1 MIDLSLNPNLTEL
14 SESEP
19 LVFLVHS
26 ATEADWEKS
35 LQQVRHQFPHSVLIL
50 IDEKNLVGNSLAAIL
65 QKVEFVLTPGLV
77 SSQDELIHR
86 AAEIAVERLRLEGIF
101 RSSSQQFREIERHQE
116 SLQREAEDR
125 AVHIRATEV
134 EEEFR
139 LRRVRQLI
147 HWIRELSHSTSLE
160 EVLLLLRSELKPLHS
175 IVDTFLLM
183 ELEPGRILFHR
194 IARGQSLESKVA
206 ASVAASV
213 AAAQSHPLVMPK
225 SANTFLDVG
234 WSQRVADICGRP
246 VGRLLPVVL
255 STPLIRKLGF
265 PTAQVQLLIESTF
278 NAREAKAFFEDQ
290 RERLKS
296 LSITVDRILL
306 EGELTRYSYRW
317 EKTFDGLVE
326 PLAIIDREDQ
336 LVRSNLAFSDRT
348 RQGKC
353 FDLFQGKAERCQGC
367 PVPLVEG
374 SNAPAMSVVKRGE
387 RVYEV
392 HSYPIFLGRKD
403 QASNYVNLYVDV
415 TNKRELTQK
424 FIQNEKMSALG
435 LLAGHIAHELNNP
448 LTGLRSMAQ
457 LLAAEMEHEPQ
468 LKADFLE
475 IEKAAARSEKVIRH
489 LLEFADLE
497 GKHEEWIELEEV
509 VHRTLP
515 LMKMTTRNHRMN
527 LNLNA
532 PARKVHVQVHLLQQ
546 VIFNLVTN
554 ACQAMNKSGTLLI
567 ETGMGPGKHE
577 VYLKVEDNGPG
588 VPLEIQ
594 KKIFEP
600 FFTTKKEG
608 EGTGLGLSLSK
619 DIVQR
624 AKGRIEL
631 KSSVGQ
637 GTAFTIILPGDE

>member
-1 MIDLSLNPNLTEL
+1 MVIDLLESPNLTEL
-14 SESEP
+14 SESDP
-19 LVFLVHS
+19 YVFLVHS
-26 ATEADWEKS
+26 DSEAAWQKS
-35 LQQVRHQFPHSVLIL
+35 LQQIRHQFPHSVLIL
-50 IDEKNLVGNSLAAIL
+50 IDGKNQVGNSFSAIL
-65 QKVEFVLTPGLV
+65 HKIEFVVTPGL
-77 SSQDELIHR
+77 SASLDELIQR

-147 HWIRELSHSTSLE
+147 HWIRELSHSTGLE
-160 EVLLLLRSELKPLHS
+160 EVLLLLRSELKPMHS
-175 IVDTFLLM
+175 IVDAFFLM

-194 IARGQSLESKVA
+194 IARGQSLESKVTA
-206 ASVAASV
+206 AVTTSQTHN
-213 AAAQSHPLVMPK
+213 QSLAMPK
-225 SANTFLDVG
+225 SANTFLDVE
-234 WSQRVADICGRP
+234 WSQLAADICGRP

-353 FDLFQGKAERCQGC
+353 FDLFQGKSERCQGC
-367 PVPLVEG
+367 PVPLVAQT
-374 SNAPAMSVVKRGE
+374 NASAISEVKKGE
-387 RVYEV
+387 RVFEV

-457 LLAAEMEHEPQ
+457 LLAAEMKHEPQ
-468 LKADFLE
+468 MMADFLE

-497 GKHEEWIELEEV
+497 GKNEEWIELEEV
-509 VHRTLP
+509 VQRTLP

-527 LNLNA
+527 FRMQA
-532 PARKVHVQVHLLQQ
+532 PARKVYVQVHLLQQ
-546 VIFNLVTN
+546 VIFNMVTN
-554 ACQAMNKSGTLLI
+554 ACQAMSKSGTLLI
-567 ETGMGPGKHE
+567 ETGVGPGAHE
-577 VYLKVEDNGPG
+577 VYVKVEDNGPG
-588 VPLEIQ
+588 IPPEIQ

-608 EGTGLGLSLSK
+608 EGTGLGLSLSR

-631 KSSVGQ
+631 KSAIGE
-637 GTAFTIILPGDE
+637 GTTFTIILPGDQ